1 MHGPLPDP
9 SFLIDFPKPSHPR
22 VCNLEVIGPPTQAIG
37 QELQIGLAFLHPG
50 RYSLSEGEL
59 CMTKNFGL
67 GTVFAAEWLAVSR
80 RWQWYAARSV
90 LVSCLLGSMAVV
102 WWARAAGK
110 PSQSVQALAEVG
122 RLFCGAMTATL
133 LAIVLL
139 GAPASTAGA
148 ICIDRARGTLI
159 HMLVTDLSSAE
170 IVLGKL
176 TARMVPVLGLLLCIL
191 PIPALGS
198 WLGGIDPWMVG
209 GATLVTLA
217 VAVTGCAAALALS
230 TWGTKTHEVLL
241 TTYAGWALWLLAL
254 PMWWGYR
261 LVIRGGMPPPGW
273 FEKANPIWLVAAP
286 YVRPGAVGPGDL
298 LAYFGASLLASAAMI
313 GLAVTHLRC
322 AGARKEGRPYPEI
335 RLLRPARLLDR
346 LLGWVPSPSLDANP
360 VLWREW
366 HRRRPSRWALA
377 VWSLYGAM
385 TMGLSLALIA
395 MTLTGVGAVRQ
406 VASVGNGFQAGI
418 GLLLLS
424 VSAATVLAE
433 ERVGGNLDI
442 LLATPLSTRSIV
454 WGKWWGTF
462 RGVPLLAIGP
472 GAVAIALARESGR
485 WEGVALIVGLFLA
498 YGAAVTSLGLALAT
512 WMHRLDHAVAVNVAM
527 LGGVTVGW
535 LFAVVVTIHGPG
547 ALGAAAGSPIIGIMF
562 PTIGMQ
568 VCSPGEWEMVIAWW
582 GLWIGVYAVIA
593 VSLGWATLMTF
604 DRCLSRIPDSP

>member
-1 MHGPLPDP
+1 M
-9 SFLIDFPKPSHPR
+9 
-22 VCNLEVIGPPTQAIG
+22 A
-37 QELQIGLAFLHPG
+37 
-50 RYSLSEGEL
+50 
-59 CMTKNFGL
+59 KNFGL
-67 GTVFAAEWLAVSR
+67 GPVFAAEWLAVSR

-90 LVSCLLGSMAVV
+90 LVACLLGSMAVV
-102 WWARAAGK
+102 WWARGAGK
-110 PSQSVQALAEVG
+110 PSQSVRALAEVG
-122 RLFCGAMTATL
+122 RLFCGAMTATQ

-148 ICIDRARGTLI
+148 VCLDRARGTLA

-176 TARMVPVLGLLLCIL
+176 TARMIPVLGLLLCML

-209 GATLVTLA
+209 GATLVTLG

-241 TTYAGWALWLLAL
+241 TTYAAWALWLLAL

-261 LVIRGGMPPPGW
+261 LVFGGGTPPPSW
-273 FEKANPIWLVAAP
+273 FEIANPIWLVAAP
-286 YVRPGAVGPGDL
+286 YVRPGAVEPEDL

-313 GLAVTHLRC
+313 GVAVTQLRC
-322 AGARKEGRPYPEI
+322 VGVRNEGRPRPES
-335 RLLRPARLLDR
+335 RLLRPARILDR
-346 LLGWVPSPSLDANP
+346 LVGLVPSPSLDANP

-366 HRRRPSRWALA
+366 HRRRPSRWARA

-385 TMGLSLALIA
+385 TMGLSLTLIA
-395 MTLTGVGAVRQ
+395 MALTGGGVRRE

-433 ERVGGNLDI
+433 ERVRGSLDI

-462 RGVPLLAIGP
+462 RGVPMLAIGP

-485 WEGVALIVGLFLA
+485 WEGAALIVGLFLA

-512 WMHRLDHAVAVNVAM
+512 WMDRLDHAVALNVAV

-535 LFAVVVTIHGPG
+535 LFTVMLTIQGPG
-547 ALGAAAGSPIIGIMF
+547 GLGAAAGSPIIGITF
-562 PTIGMQ
+562 PTIAMQ
-568 VCSPGEWEMVIAWW
+568 VFSRHEWQMVIVWW
-582 GLWIGVYAVIA
+582 SLWITVYAIIA
-593 VSLGWATLMTF
+593 ASLGWATLMTF
-604 DRCLSRIPDSP
+604 DRCLSRTPDSPRRKPTAALLGASG